1 MLPPLTLHVLQVEE
15 DGVLTHI
22 VAQQL
27 DHEGHPM
34 RDDGLSLTSI
44 NVGFGEA
51 LWSTGKYY
59 SMAGT

>member
-1 MLPPLTLHVLQVEE
+1 MLHRWEAGLSSLTLHMLQMEK

-27 DHEGHPM
+27 DHEGDPM
-34 RDDGLSLTSI
+34 RDDGLSLTCL

-51 LWSTGKYY
+51 LRRYR
-59 SMAGT
+59 